1 MKRWK
6 IILISVILALLLLGG
21 GGICVYRF
29 FIVPR
34 YLEPLLQTAVTILES
49 EEVQKEISSLVK
61 DFSDQGLLDEELL
74 KQYLSLYE
82 KKNKDTTP
90 DTSNEP
96 SQKTNTPSENS
107 VGAKNIK
114 VQENDSGTRYSYSN
128 NTPSTN
134 LITPEESKTSGLV
147 SKSLYQRIKE
157 NVAPEDL
164 NRGYQLAA
172 KFNISKVQS
181 LMSNREELK
190 KYVRS
195 VLTDSEYSE
204 VVAFYIKYSY
214 LLEE

>member
-82 KKNKDTTP
+82 KKNKDTVP

-96 SQKTNTPSENS
+96 SPKTNTPSENS